1 MCSLA
6 SPGWSTVLHSFL
18 HSEAP
23 FYTPARSILPVLH
36 SPLHSVKVLSS
47 VAECNKV
54 VKCLMRKIQML
65 DELHA
70 GMSYIVLLAVSFSL
84 MN

>member
-1 MCSLA
+1 M
-6 SPGWSTVLHSFL
+6 HSFL

-23 FYTPARSILPVLH
+23 PYPHALSILPVLH

-54 VKCLMRKIQML
+54 VKCLMRKIDML

-70 GMSYIVLLAVSFSL
+70 GMSYIVLLAASFSL